1 MLLAAFMGAGCGG
14 GDSPEQAASISLVS
28 PADGVVVHEDAV
40 EVRGRVSPPDA
51 RVLVA
56 GRAATVTGGEF
67 RGRVPLEEGSN
78 VIDVGASADDART
91 AWAAVR
97 VARETLVAV
106 PDLAGAARD
115 AAVERLESLGLQV
128 EVEEGG
134 GLLDRLLPGDP
145 RVCETDPGAGAEVRR
160 GTTVH
165 VGVSKS
171 C

>member
-1 MLLAAFMGAGCGG
+1 M
-14 GDSPEQAASISLVS
+14 
-28 PADGVVVHEDAV
+28 
-40 EVRGRVSPPDA
+40 
-51 RVLVA
+51 
-56 GRAATVTGGEF
+56 
-67 RGRVPLEEGSN
+67 
-78 VIDVGASADDART
+78 IDVGASADDART
-91 AWAAVR
+91 TWAAVR

-115 AAVERLESLGLQV
+115 DAVERLESLGLQV

-145 RVCETDPGAGAEVRR
+145 RVCETEPGAGAEVRR
-160 GTTVH
+160 GATVR